1 MSFTRKMRLKAVLT
15 AATLALGAHSAAFA
29 ALPATGV
36 SLTKHLQ
43 TLNLEPTNLGDF
55 VKDKAAAIKLGKA
68 LFWDM
73 SVGSDGVQ
81 ACASCHFSAGADNR
95 AKNQLSPGINRANQD
110 ASSNKDITFFKGGP
124 NYTLQGDD
132 FPFHKLSDPNDR
144 NSSVIRSSND
154 IVSSQGVVS
163 RTFVNAIP
171 GFPVEMTKYL
181 ADPDGFQV
189 NGTNVRRVEPRN
201 TPTVINAVL
210 NFRNFWD
217 GRAQNDF
224 NGVNPFGARDAN
236 AFLYKKDANG
246 NLVQTKVSLNNSSL
260 ASQSVGPPQSTFEM
274 SAVGRPFAKIGVK
287 LLPMQPL
294 ARQLVASD
302 DSVLG
307 PLSRAPNKGLNVDN
321 YKTMVKAAF
330 KTDWYA
336 SSQYVRVNA
345 DGTINILG
353 ALAGI
358 ASKIKGENTYT
369 QAEYNFSLFFGLAIQ
384 MYESTLISDQ
394 TRFDRYLDGD
404 VNALNAQEKYGFELF
419 GNNTQTGLA
428 AGPARCANCHGGPET
443 SDASIFKVSQAIN
456 TALFGG
462 TGVGPIRRRQ
472 TNVVDLGFNNIGVTP
487 TLEDLGVGG
496 RDLNGNP
503 LSVARQAVLDGA
515 NSTIRIPN
523 PSFDP
528 NQPEGPSNLKTIP
541 FVKSSDVLGVD
552 GAFKVPMLRN
562 VELTAP
568 YFHNG
573 EAKTLTE
580 VVEFYMRGGN
590 HQSPNPI
597 NPPLLSPSTQLA
609 TDPIGPSVAL
619 KTGFLTGFDATRT
632 NPVQIRPVGTLS
644 GPNFDNV
651 PAQNACDKVKN
662 PLCEFP
668 GRPLVEA
675 DKEALVAF
683 LLSMTDERVKFRK
696 APFDHPE
703 LYVPN
708 GQVGDETAVIDLF
721 GSAVDEFTKIPAVG
735 KDGGPQLPKFLGLEQ
750 TP

>member
-1 MSFTRKMRLKAVLT
+1 MLVVATVVLV
-15 AATLALGAHSAAFA
+15 AQSAAFA
-29 ALPATGV
+29 VLPATGV

-124 NYTLQGDD
+124 NYTLKGDD
-132 FPFHKLSDPNDR
+132 FPFHQLSDPNDR

-154 IVSSQGVVS
+154 IVSSQGVAS

-171 GFPVEMTKYL
+171 GFPIELTKYL

-189 NGTNVRRVEPRN
+189 NGANVRRVEPRN

-246 NLVQTKVSLNNSSL
+246 NLVKTKISLNNSSL
-260 ASQSVGPPQSTFEM
+260 ASQAVGPPQSSFEM
-274 SAVGRPFAKIGVK
+274 SAVGRSFAKIGVK

-294 ARQLVASD
+294 ARQLVAAD

-307 PLSRAPNKGLNVDN
+307 PLSRAPYRGLDVDS
-321 YKTMVKAAF
+321 YKTLVKAAF

-336 SSQYVRVNA
+336 STQYVRVNTDGSISILNAA
-345 DGTINILG
+345 DGVV
-353 ALAGI
+353 
-358 ASKIKGENTYT
+358 SKIQGENTYT
-369 QAEYNFSLFFGLAIQ
+369 QAEYNFSMFFGLAIQ
-384 MYESTLISDQ
+384 MYEATLISDQ

-456 TALFGG
+456 TSSFGG
-462 TGVGPIRRRQ
+462 TGVGAIRRRQ

-496 RDLNGNP
+496 TDLNGNA

-515 NSTIRIPN
+515 NSTVRIQDPAFPN
-523 PSFDP
+523 DP
-528 NQPEGPSNLKTIP
+528 TKTIP
-541 FVKSSDVLGVD
+541 FVKSSDVLGAD

-573 EAKTLTE
+573 GAKTLTE

-597 NPPLLSPSTQLA
+597 NPPLLSPAAQLA
-609 TDPIGPSVAL
+609 TDPIGPKVAL
-619 KTGFLTGFDATRT
+619 KTGSLVGFDATRT
-632 NPVQIRPVGTLS
+632 NPVEIRPVGTLS

-668 GRPLVEA
+668 GRAFVEE
-675 DKEALVAF
+675 DKQALVAF
-683 LLSMTDERVKFRK
+683 LLSMTDERVKYRK

-708 GQVGDETAVIDLF
+708 GHIGDENFVINFFGTALDQF
-721 GSAVDEFTKIPAVG
+721 ERIPAVG
-735 KDGGPQLPKFLGLEQ
+735 QNGGDQLPKFLGLDQ
-750 TP
+750 AP